1 MCRCGVSG
9 WNATVIDPFPIDAGR
24 CRKTGH
30 LCLQGGFIWSEGWW
44 INQSQTILW
53 NWEEQLRKNRHFVET
68 NWIPAPINTN
78 LMFFM
83 QKKTSSW
90 DYIMLI
96 PLNHFPN
103 LKKKTKKQNKQK
115 TPQPKPNPFFKTP
128 KNHRK
133 SLGFFLFERTSWSV
147 ERLRSATPWPF
158 RCTGHPRVSHKHPRP
173 WYVSC
178 WSVRNHVV
186 VVGGGGGGGGF
197 LEGVEMQQLS

>member
-1 MCRCGVSG
+1 MWRCSVSG

-83 QKKTSSW
+83 QKKHPVEITSCW
-90 DYIMLI
+90 
-96 PLNHFPN
+96 FPWTTY
-103 LKKKTKKQNKQK
+103 LKKTKKQNKQK
-115 TPQPKPNPFFKTP
+115 TTGNPLDFVWKDLLERGKASVGDALAFPLHWSPKGQPQASSPLIRVLLKPTEK
-128 KNHRK
+128 
-133 SLGFFLFERTSWSV
+133 W
-147 ERLRSATPWPF
+147 
-158 RCTGHPRVSHKHPRP
+158 
-173 WYVSC
+173 
-178 WSVRNHVV
+178 
-186 VVGGGGGGGGF
+186 
-197 LEGVEMQQLS
+197 

>member
-133 SLGFFLFERTSWSV
+133 SLGFFCLKGPLGAWKGFGRRRLGLSV
-147 ERLRSATPWPF
+147 ALVTQGSATSILALDT
-158 RCTGHPRVSHKHPRP
+158 CLVE
-173 WYVSC
+173 VLEIMLLLLLLL
-178 WSVRNHVV
+178 VV
-186 VVGGGGGGGGF
+186 VVVVAF
-197 LEGVEMQQLS
+197 WKE